1 MTDDLADQ
9 ERRAGDVTPAPTDD
23 PTDEAEAALRRR
35 WRTLVGERLPAAAR
49 ERPDWPVRLDHCF
62 ARILLDDACD
72 APWRER
78 IRAPAWREAPPALLA
93 RAIRTGEA
101 VLADEA
107 DLAALNRR
115 SLRLRG
121 KA

>member
-1 MTDDLADQ
+1 MADVQTGADDA
-9 ERRAGDVTPAPTDD
+9 APAPTDHVG
-23 PTDEAEAALRRR
+23 DEAEAALRQR

-49 ERPDWPVRLDHCF
+49 ERPDWPVRFDHCF
-62 ARILLDDACD
+62 ARILLNDACD

-78 IRAPAWREAPPALLA
+78 IRPPAWREAPPALLA
-93 RAIRTGEA
+93 RAIDTGEA
-101 VLADEA
+101 VLAGEA